1 MLDFYF
7 CGKNIVMKRLLV
19 FIVIVIFISL
29 TCFVKNSSNP
39 LFTLAETDRVC
50 LIVEDGSLSEGE
62 IIDSGS
68 VDFVYMS
75 KEEALKATKNV
86 ILHGVEFYLSN
97 IEVEEIIK
105 ILKADVIKESEI
117 GGLNLIYAYSP
128 FYQDNITMDGKKVN
142 VQLALKGDEI
152 IAGFPIILTGY

>member
-1 MLDFYF
+1 
-7 CGKNIVMKRLLV
+7 MKRLLV
-19 FIVIVIFISL
+19 FIVIAIFISL
-29 TCFVKNSSNP
+29 TCFVKDSSNP

-75 KEEALKATKNV
+75 KEEGLKAIKQV
-86 ILHGVEFYLSN
+86 RVQGLEFYLSD
-97 IEVEEIIK
+97 ISLDDVLQL
-105 ILKADVIKESEI
+105 LKADVVEKSEI